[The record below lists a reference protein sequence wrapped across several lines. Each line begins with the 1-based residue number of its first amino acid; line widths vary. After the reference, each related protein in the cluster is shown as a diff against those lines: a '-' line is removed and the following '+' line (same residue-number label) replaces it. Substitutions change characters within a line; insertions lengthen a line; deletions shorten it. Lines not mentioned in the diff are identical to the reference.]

1 MQIGTEW
8 CQRDNMLSNVMVVE
22 NEIGTERNLVY
33 CNVEVSLWNVTRGNE
48 SDWGGLEW
56 NESQH
61 YNII

>member
-1 MQIGTEW
+1 
-8 CQRDNMLSNVMVVE
+8 MLSNVMVVE

-56 NESQH
+56 NGSQH